1 MFTTSDAFAFFFF
14 LNFVS
19 NALDILDTLDVVEFF
34 NQVILI
40 YLNES
45 LLRA

>member
-1 MFTTSDAFAFFFF
+1 MLLFPELCLQRLGHSEH
-14 LNFVS
+14 
-19 NALDILDTLDVVEFF
+19 LDVVEFF